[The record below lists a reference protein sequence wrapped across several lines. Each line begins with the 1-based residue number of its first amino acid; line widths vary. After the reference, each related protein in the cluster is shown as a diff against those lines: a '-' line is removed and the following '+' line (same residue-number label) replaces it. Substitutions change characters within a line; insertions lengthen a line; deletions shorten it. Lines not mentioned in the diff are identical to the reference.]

1 MSDVLEQWRKRR
13 KKRLLERARHDIMNV
28 DKRDRNGRNHAE
40 ENGQF
45 VSEAPKPEEVAK
57 PDKAVRQNTR
67 RLIKRTIEAMRSG
80 KYGRMSAHETSEI
93 NTYYQGKFADKVGQ
107 VCAHHLA
114 TSGTILFKNRG
125 YDNYSVVGRT
135 AADVDAP
142 LLYKLLEVLN
152 NGRRE

>member
-1 MSDVLEQWRKRR
+1 MYVANNHPKYNYCMDLR
-13 KKRLLERARHDIMNV
+13 DFN
-28 DKRDRNGRNHAE
+28 KRDDLPDE
-40 ENGQF
+40 LFQF

-57 PDKAVRQNTR
+57 PDKTVRQNTR

-142 LLYKLLEVLN
+142 LLYTDPLLH
-152 NGRRE
+152 R